1 MIHFVFSVLMEEV
14 DLPSVFVKKE
24 LGLKRSANE
33 AGLNNTEI
41 DKHAKMIR
49 KQEGEQHFG
58 STPGGKF
65 LFKISFKS
73 SLLGLIY
80 IGITKK

>member
-1 MIHFVFSVLMEEV
+1 MEEV

-58 STPGGKF
+58 STPGGKIGF
-65 LFKISFKS
+65 LS
-73 SLLGLIY
+73 SLFLPNFELFGSEEIK
-80 IGITKK
+80 IGYTFFLT

>member
-58 STPGGKF
+58 STPGGNFF
-65 LFKISFKS
+65 LSLFCQILNHLSF
-73 SLLGLIY
+73 
-80 IGITKK
+80 

>member
-1 MIHFVFSVLMEEV
+1 MEEV

-49 KQEGEQHFG
+49 KQEGEPHFG
-58 STPGGKF
+58 STPGGKIGF
-65 LFKISFKS
+65 C
-73 SLLGLIY
+73 LLDFA
-80 IGITKK
+80 KF

>member
-1 MIHFVFSVLMEEV
+1 MEEV

-58 STPGGKF
+58 STPGGNFF
-65 LFKISFKS
+65 LSLCCQILNHLSF
-73 SLLGLIY
+73 
-80 IGITKK
+80 

>member
-1 MIHFVFSVLMEEV
+1 MEEV

-58 STPGGKF
+58 STPGGNFFFIFILPNSESLEF
-65 LFKISFKS
+65 LRD
-73 SLLGLIY
+73 
-80 IGITKK
+80 

>member
-1 MIHFVFSVLMEEV
+1 MEEV

-49 KQEGEQHFG
+49 KQEGGEQHFG
-58 STPGGKF
+58 STPGGNCFFLFLLDFAKF
-65 LFKISFKS
+65 LI
-73 SLLGLIY
+73 I
-80 IGITKK
+80 